1 MGYWFGESSDC
12 YPWRKTPTK
21 IGNTW
26 YTPYGEVVHDP
37 EAYFAA
43 IERNGRY
50 WEGTQV
56 GIKIDTTLV
65 ALAIKM
71 MVSKMISITF
81 LTTTMMTT
89 ILSMKIHIQIVTT
102 LAITITFAIVM
113 IMSIIKIFIIHKEI
127 NMKHTHK

>member
-50 WEGTQV
+50 WEGNTGWDKDRYNSCSSSYKDD
-56 GIKIDTTLV
+56 GIEDDFDNFFDDDDDDYYTEYENSYSNSYDSCDYDNFCDSDDYEYNQDIY
-65 ALAIKM
+65 
-71 MVSKMISITF
+71 
-81 LTTTMMTT
+81 
-89 ILSMKIHIQIVTT
+89 
-102 LAITITFAIVM
+102 
-113 IMSIIKIFIIHKEI
+113 
-127 NMKHTHK
+127 NP

>member
-50 WEGTQV
+50 WEGNTGWDKDRYNSCNSSYKDEDIEDDFDNYFDDGDDDYYSEYENPYSNSYDPCDYDSFCDNDDYEFNQDV
-56 GIKIDTTLV
+56 Y
-65 ALAIKM
+65 
-71 MVSKMISITF
+71 
-81 LTTTMMTT
+81 
-89 ILSMKIHIQIVTT
+89 
-102 LAITITFAIVM
+102 
-113 IMSIIKIFIIHKEI
+113 
-127 NMKHTHK
+127 NP